1 MFEKLGN
8 FFNKM
13 IKPEVKE
20 LTSKDAAKERLHLV
34 LMQDRANVSVD
45 FLELMKQEIID
56 VIKKYIVI
64 DESSIDVRL
73 TNKENEDGTT
83 GAPSLYAN
91 IPILNIKNDVKA
103 EKIKDGTL
111 TYENGEL
118 EKTPETVSEQVIEV
132 GPVQEASSVL
142 EQIEEAIEEIAEEIP
157 EVKVQVTH
165 VVDDDIE
172 GLDNI
177 EELDDEDIEDVTF
190 DDLLKKAEEEEAIE
204 PIVKFAEEEE
214 KEIEEQPEEVTNTTI
229 TVDNTTD
236 EVEESIENGESDKIG
251 ADVETIE
258 PEIAGIEDKVETEPV
273 EAETEK
279 EEVKESLLLD
289 NMIVYKSN
297 P

>member
-118 EKTPETVSEQVIEV
+118 EKTPAEGALAASEPAGVFC
-132 GPVQEASSVL
+132 PLEAGFPRCCGQRRCALARDGLQWRGTNYSHKHTSVY
-142 EQIEEAIEEIAEEIP
+142 
-157 EVKVQVTH
+157 
-165 VVDDDIE
+165 
-172 GLDNI
+172 G
-177 EELDDEDIEDVTF
+177 
-190 DDLLKKAEEEEAIE
+190 
-204 PIVKFAEEEE
+204 
-214 KEIEEQPEEVTNTTI
+214 
-229 TVDNTTD
+229 
-236 EVEESIENGESDKIG
+236 
-251 ADVETIE
+251 
-258 PEIAGIEDKVETEPV
+258 
-273 EAETEK
+273 
-279 EEVKESLLLD
+279 
-289 NMIVYKSN
+289 
-297 P
+297 

>member
-13 IKPEVKE
+13 MKPEVKE

-73 TNKENEDGTT
+73 TNQENADGTN

-111 TYENGEL
+111 MYENGEL
-118 EKTPETVSEQVIEV
+118 EKAPQKEPEVAKEKATDTVIILPEEISKENEEQLENLEETHFVEEIPEDVELPEEAINAQETVVAEELTEKAEAEVSETETTISEEVVTENDEELVIE
-132 GPVQEASSVL
+132 PED
-142 EQIEEAIEEIAEEIP
+142 EEEAIEP
-157 EVKVQVTH
+157 
-165 VVDDDIE
+165 VVDFSEDP
-172 GLDNI
+172 
-177 EELDDEDIEDVTF
+177 ELDDEDGEDITF
-190 DDLLKKAEEEEAIE
+190 DDLLKKAEEEEKAN
-204 PIVKFAEEEE
+204 KNEENNSES
-214 KEIEEQPEEVTNTTI
+214 KPQP
-229 TVDNTTD
+229 
-236 EVEESIENGESDKIG
+236 K
-251 ADVETIE
+251 
-258 PEIAGIEDKVETEPV
+258 K
-273 EAETEK
+273 K
-279 EEVKESLLLD
+279 
-289 NMIVYKSN
+289 KSSSKKKKR
-297 P
+297 